1 MKWSLLSFLCYGNAR
16 YIHAERKDLAGET
29 TGDSFPPHPLS
40 LASKAP
46 DDDYA
51 QMAPATPNARDAPHI
66 TPQESPCFPTV
77 QGPSWAGVTTV
88 QDHL

>member
-1 MKWSLLSFLCYGNAR
+1 MSFLYYGNVR
-16 YIHAERKDLAGET
+16 HIHAERKGLAGET

-51 QMAPATPNARDAPHI
+51 QMAAATPNARDAPDI
-66 TPQESPCFPTV
+66 TPQESPFFPTV
-77 QGPSWAGVTTV
+77 QGDRGPV
-88 QDHL
+88 LL